1 MGRLAVD
8 YVVFNGQ
15 QIALN
20 TPPWPVQFA
29 VPAPNARRS
38 AAPAVDVIVPT
49 GHTTWWDIAQEA
61 EVSTAGMNPE
71 QVKRKVP
78 PPDTN
83 EAAQYGDEALRRAI
97 ADYNASW
104 INHGM
109 IAKGT
114 VSRVEQNGTWEMLHF
129 RDADDNF
136 VVCFPAATFYEL
148 RGADDFSGVVGKT
161 VEIRGRVTELRCKPK
176 SIGMEI
182 SVPPQI
188 HVLAAP
194 TNDAAPMGKAGVKNK

>member
-97 ADYNASW
+97 AGLQRKLDQPRDDRQRYSVARR
-104 INHGM
+104 
-109 IAKGT
+109 AKRHMG
-114 VSRVEQNGTWEMLHF
+114 
-129 RDADDNF
+129 DAPLPG
-136 VVCFPAATFYEL
+136 C
-148 RGADDFSGVVGKT
+148 R
-161 VEIRGRVTELRCKPK
+161 R
-176 SIGMEI
+176 
-182 SVPPQI
+182 
-188 HVLAAP
+188 
-194 TNDAAPMGKAGVKNK
+194 